1 MSLDFY
7 SVILSLGALIIFGS
21 ALALTL
27 AALFHPGFRQKIM
40 QLEYDRWLIAIGGI
54 ALLSTI
60 GSLIYQ
66 FVYQTPVCELC
77 WWQRIF
83 LYPIEIITLVA
94 VWKKTKESHITV
106 AILAAIGLF
115 FASYHYYYHFQGFVL
130 GNKLTMP
137 CSYGGLLPACTD
149 SPILV
154 FGFITIPLMGVL
166 IFGSVL
172 LLAWIAH
179 QKLTKDTNE
188 VTNKKQIMEPTKE
201 SSTAPAITTDESSA
215 SVTASVPA
223 GSIVVS
229 RHQLALIGAGI
240 FAVVLVIGAFLFTRG
255 FIVAATVNGTPISR
269 LAIINELE
277 KQGGKQALEASIQ
290 EQLLQN
296 ALKEKDITIEDS
308 VVDEEIKLIEENVKG
323 QGGTLEAALE
333 QQGMTMASLR
343 EQIKTQKG
351 IEAAIADKLTISDE
365 EVASYGETAGIEKP
379 KEMTEAEFTE
389 AIKEQLKQ
397 QKFQTEAATW
407 VQSLTDSANITYYIS
422 Y

>member
-7 SVILSLGALIIFGS
+7 SLLLSIGSLVIFASTI
-21 ALALTL
+21 TL
-27 AALFHPGFRQKIM
+27 VIVMLCSTRYREKIM
-40 QLEYDRWLIAIGGI
+40 QIDYEKWLIIIGSIAI
-54 ALLSTI
+54 LSTI
-60 GSLIYQ
+60 ASLAYQ
-66 FVYQTPVCELC
+66 FIYKTPVCELC

-83 LYPIEIITLVA
+83 LYPIEIITLIA

-115 FASYHYYYHFQGFVL
+115 FASYHYYYHFQAFVL

-166 IFGSVL
+166 VFGAIL

-179 QKLTKDTNE
+179 QKLTRDTN
-188 VTNKKQIMEPTKE
+188 VTTNKKQTME
-201 SSTAPAITTDESSA
+201 TADDSLNK
-215 SVTASVPA
+215 SVNNTETAEKRVSE
-223 GSIVVS
+223 GNIIVT
-229 RHQLALIGAGI
+229 RKQLSLIGAGL
-240 FAVVLVIGAFLFTRG
+240 FSVLLIIGAFLFTRG
-255 FIVAATVNGTPISR
+255 YVVAVTVNGTPISR
-269 LAIINELE
+269 LAIIGELE
-277 KQGGKQALEASIQ
+277 KQGGKQALEAAIQ
-290 EQLLQN
+290 EQLIKKTLE
-296 ALKEKDITIEDS
+296 EKNIFIEDN
-308 VVDEEIKLIEENVKG
+308 VVEEEIKLIEENVKS

-333 QQGMTMASLR
+333 QQGMTITVLR

-351 IEAAIADKLTISDE
+351 IEMAISDKLTISDE
-365 EVASYGETAGIEKP
+365 EVASYAETAGIKKP
-379 KEMTEAEFTE
+379 TEMSENEFID

-397 QKFQTEAATW
+397 QKFQTEAASW
-407 VQSLTDSANITYYIS
+407 VQNLTDSADITYYVS